1 MGTMNNK
8 NVNNKNVTTLKPKGT
23 LAIFMIFNFSPLQY
37 FTNKETNVQRSN
49 TMSSGLQLQL
59 LAETGLE
66 LSSLDSQ
73 FDKTSLIQEFFVSL
87 DKQQPKNP
95 YI

>member
-1 MGTMNNK
+1 MGTLNNK
-8 NVNNKNVTTLKPKGT
+8 NVNNKNLTTLKPKGT
-23 LAIFMIFNFSPLQY
+23 LAIFMILNFSPLQY
-37 FTNKETNVQRSN
+37 FINKETKVQRSHM
-49 TMSSGLQLQL
+49 MSSGLQLQL

-66 LSSLDSQ
+66 LSSLDFQ
-73 FDKTSLIQEFFVSL
+73 FDKTSSIQEFLLSL